1 MAIADIVGT
10 SGIQWNAHSTS
21 VLQTQRKSVTNLEA
35 KGYPPATFVM
45 HLSDVE
51 SLDLALL
58 STSDVEFQGPPFDAT
73 RRTSLG
79 LLLRLPT
86 LRRLVLRT
94 LSQSW
99 STTEICSGWL
109 SVVEWVQATAQS
121 IARRSRKT

>member
-21 VLQTQRKSVTNLEA
+21 VLQTQRKSVTKLEA

-58 STSDVEFQGPPFDAT
+58 STSDVEFQGLPFDAT

-79 LLLRLPT
+79 LAFTTTNAQTAGVAHT
-86 LRRLVLRT
+86 LAKLVDYRNL
-94 LSQSW
+94 
-99 STTEICSGWL
+99 
-109 SVVEWVQATAQS
+109 
-121 IARRSRKT
+121 

>member
-21 VLQTQRKSVTNLEA
+21 VLQTQRKSVTKLEA

-58 STSDVEFQGPPFDAT
+58 STSVVEFQGLPFDAT
-73 RRTSLG
+73 RRTLWGPAFTTTNAQTAGVAS
-79 LLLRLPT
+79 
-86 LRRLVLRT
+86 